1 MIYLRLHKL
10 GPICVILALVL
21 MAAGPQAAEQ
31 DTSSDESEV
40 ETATGVDYDVEF
52 DVPDIDGIGDL
63 IEQSSQLVSLA
74 DNPPAS
80 LAGLRRRSEADVERF
95 ESVMKSFGYYDS
107 SVSYDL
113 SADVDPVV
121 VTVTVEPGQQYV
133 LAAFDIAYLG
143 GAPGHEE
150 ARPGLDDID
159 VALGSPAV
167 SDVVL
172 GAEARVVRFF
182 ARSRLSV
189 RVGR

>member
-143 GAPGHEE
+143 GAT
-150 ARPGLDDID
+150 
-159 VALGSPAV
+159 GS
-167 SDVVL
+167 
-172 GAEARVVRFF
+172 
-182 ARSRLSV
+182 
-189 RVGR
+189 